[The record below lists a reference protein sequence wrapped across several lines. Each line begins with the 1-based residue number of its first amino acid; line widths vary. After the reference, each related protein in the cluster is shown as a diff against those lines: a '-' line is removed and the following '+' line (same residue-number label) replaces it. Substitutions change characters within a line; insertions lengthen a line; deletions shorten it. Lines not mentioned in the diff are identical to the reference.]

1 MEILVIT
8 QHIFP
13 LQTPRSFR
21 STELIKE
28 LSQQGHNVTCY
39 AVLGKYNYTEFLSQN
54 PNLKLKNIS
63 LKYTLQ
69 PFTSDGIPNRPLI
82 DKVLGKL
89 LGTYLFFPYIEF
101 VKRIPE
107 IIQNENQFDLVISIA
122 DPHPIHWGTAKA
134 KEKFPNKFP
143 KTWIADCGDPFM
155 DNGNSNY
162 PSYFATFEK
171 KFCALADKITVP
183 VTEAIQGYYPEF
195 RNKIHIIPQGF
206 QFDLNPQNTY
216 VPNAIPQFAFTG
228 MFYKDI
234 RNPKYLLQYLTT
246 LSQNFVFHIYTPYT
260 DLIDEF
266 KNQLGEKLKIHAI
279 IPREKL
285 LIELQKMDFVINLEN
300 TNSPNQIPSK
310 LIDYAIVQKPI
321 LSLNP
326 QHIDKQKLQE
336 FLQGNYQQQFIVE
349 NIEQYHISN
358 VVQKFIE
365 LVR

>member
-1 MEILVIT
+1 MEILVLT
-8 QHIFP
+8 QHILP

-28 LSQQGHNVTCY
+28 LANQGHHVTCY
-39 AVLGKYNYTEFLSQN
+39 AVLGKYDYSQFLSRY
-54 PNLKLKNIS
+54 PNIQLKNIP
-63 LKYTLQ
+63 LKYSIK

-101 VKRIPE
+101 IKRIPE
-107 IIQNENQFDLVISIA
+107 IIKNENQFDLIISIA

-134 KEKFPNKFP
+134 KQKFPDKFP

-155 DNGNSNY
+155 DNGRANY
-162 PSYFATFEK
+162 PTYFAKFER

-183 VTEAIQGYYPEF
+183 VKEAIQGYYPEF
-195 RNKIHIIPQGF
+195 RDKIYVIPQGF
-206 QFDLNPQNTY
+206 QFDLNQQNTF
-216 VPNAIPQFAFTG
+216 VSNAIPQFAFTG

-234 RNPKYLLQYLTT
+234 RNPQNLLQYLTS
-246 LSQNFVFHIYTPYT
+246 LSQNFVFHVYTPYT
-260 DLIDEF
+260 DLIKEF
-266 KNQLGEKLKIHAI
+266 ETQLGDKLKIHPT

-300 TNSPNQIPSK
+300 SNSPNQIPSK

-326 QHIDKQKLQE
+326 ENIDSSKIQE
-336 FLQGNYQQQFIVE
+336 FLQGNYQNQFHV
-349 NIEQYHISN
+349 NNLEQYHISN

-365 LVR
+365 LV